1 MTGPLG
7 PEVRV
12 IACGGEPTPSDLATL
27 QEFAAALA
35 LPTPH
40 LVRLALLEADTSGM
54 PEVAEARAR
63 HAAGC
68 SAPECQPDV
77 A

>member
-1 MTGPLG
+1 
-7 PEVRV
+7 V
-12 IACGGEPTPSDLATL
+12 IVCGGEPTPDDLAKL

-40 LVRLALLEADTSGM
+40 LVRLALLEQDVSGM
-54 PEVAEARAR
+54 PEVAEALAR

-68 SAPECQPDV
+68 AAPECNGR
-77 A
+77 